1 MSQKRQTL
9 ASMSEPLHPSA
20 YRDLLLRFLAED
32 LGAGDITTGALV
44 PAGARARGTL
54 IAKAALVLAGLDLFT
69 EIFRLLDPSAS
80 ADLARK
86 DGDDLRPGDTPAH
99 VTASARALLS
109 GERVAL
115 NLLQRLSGI
124 ATLTR
129 SFVRVVAGT
138 GVQILDTRKTS
149 PGLRALE
156 KYAVRVGGGRNHR
169 MDLAEAV
176 LIKENHIRMAGG
188 VAAALHA
195 AQSAKGRAAWIEIE
209 VTNLDELRAALDGR
223 PDAILLDNMS
233 PADVRHAVELV
244 RLAEA
249 APGYPA
255 RDTAPVSPRE
265 PAPAPARE
273 FALVPA
279 PGPAREIL
287 IEASGGITLANV
299 RDFAETGV
307 DFISVGALT
316 HSAPAA
322 DLSFE
327 IESL

>member
-1 MSQKRQTL
+1 
-9 ASMSEPLHPSA
+9 
-20 YRDLLLRFLAED
+20 LLRFLAED

-44 PAGARARGTL
+44 RAGARARGTL

-86 DGDDLRPGDTPAH
+86 DGDELRPGDTPAH

-129 SFVRVVAGT
+129 SFVRAVAGT

-188 VAAALHA
+188 VAAALQA
-195 AQSAKGRAAWIEIE
+195 AQSAKGTAAWIEIE
-209 VTNLDELRAALDGR
+209 VTNLDELRAALDGG

-233 PADVRHAVELV
+233 PAEARRAVEIV

-249 APGYPA
+249 APRESGV
-255 RDTAPVSPRE
+255 APSHKRE
-265 PAPAPARE
+265 SSLASTGKI
-273 FALVPA
+273 LV
-279 PGPAREIL
+279 
-287 IEASGGITLANV
+287 EASGGITLANV

-322 DLSFE
+322 DLSLE